1 VAQQATAQATWR
13 DHASASWTSD
23 CNQADFV
30 SEQEKR
36 RLDAVMLV
44 DSGVSQ
50 AEVARQYRVSRE
62 AVRKWVNAYRRG
74 GREALVHRP
83 SPGAPPKV
91 SLSRLADLREA
102 LERCATG
109 KELCDV
115 ISRELGVNY
124 HPSHARRI
132 MRRLRQRPTSQV
144 SQTSPELLR
153 TRSA

>member
-1 VAQQATAQATWR
+1 
-13 DHASASWTSD
+13 
-23 CNQADFV
+23 
-30 SEQEKR
+30 
-36 RLDAVMLV
+36 MLV
-44 DSGVSQ
+44 DAGVSQ

-91 SLSRLADLREA
+91 PISRLASLKEA

-109 KELCDV
+109 KEMTEV
-115 ISRELGVNY
+115 ISRELGVSY

-132 MRRLRQRPTSQV
+132 MRRLRRLVTATVPTTLPVLSLKE
-144 SQTSPELLR
+144 T
-153 TRSA
+153 A

>member
-1 VAQQATAQATWR
+1 
-13 DHASASWTSD
+13 
-23 CNQADFV
+23 V

-44 DSGVSQ
+44 VDGVSQ

-74 GREALVHRP
+74 GRDALIHRP

-91 SLSRLADLREA
+91 SFQRLAALKEA

-109 KELCDV
+109 KEMTDV
-115 ISRELGVNY
+115 IARELGVSY

-132 MRRLRQRPTSQV
+132 MRRLRRLTAPS
-144 SQTSPELLR
+144 TSPVLLR
-153 TRSA
+153 SESA